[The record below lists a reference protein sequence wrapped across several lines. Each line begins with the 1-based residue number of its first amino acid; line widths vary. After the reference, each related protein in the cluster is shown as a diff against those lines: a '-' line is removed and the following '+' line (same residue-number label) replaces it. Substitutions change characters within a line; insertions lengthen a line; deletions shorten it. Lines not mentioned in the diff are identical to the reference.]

1 MSDISDNII
10 YPSFFKINYE
20 DKKNTFYLESLT
32 LSNLK
37 LWKNSILID
46 SSNNITIQHR
56 EFSKLIMNLKACL
69 TDKLLLVHKSFTNK
83 PLILGNIFLYYC
95 QYLSQCVFNNPF
107 TIEPFT
113 QNQEI
118 KNKFYA
124 FIDSFI
130 NSFYD
135 KEYLDKFINNNFKNN
150 SSKIVLCV
158 SPLLFNIFIP
168 STTIN
173 FFTDNYTI
181 PESNWIITI
190 LIGNR
195 D

>member
-1 MSDISDNII
+1 MSEIFYSD
-10 YPSFFKINYE
+10 E
-20 DKKNTFYLESLT
+20 MKKFEQEQFLKKSSYLFM
-32 LSNLK
+32 
-37 LWKNSILID
+37 
-46 SSNNITIQHR
+46 Q
-56 EFSKLIMNLKACL
+56 KAG
-69 TDKLLLVHKSFTNK
+69 DQ
-83 PLILGNIFLYYC
+83 IF
-95 QYLSQCVFNNPF
+95 
-107 TIEPFT
+107 
-113 QNQEI
+113 
-118 KNKFYA
+118 
-124 FIDSFI
+124 
-130 NSFYD
+130 
-135 KEYLDKFINNNFKNN
+135 KFINNNFKNN

>member
-10 YPSFFKINYE
+10 YPSYFNLKYE
-20 DKKNTFYLESLT
+20 DKENTFYLESLT
-32 LSNLK
+32 LSDLK
-37 LWKNSILID
+37 LWKKSLLID
-46 SSNNITIQHR
+46 SSNNITIQYR
-56 EFSKLIMNLKACL
+56 EFSKLIMNLKPCL

-150 SSKIVLCV
+150 SDKIVLCV
-158 SPLLFNIFIP
+158 SPLHFNIFIP
-168 STTIN
+168 STRIN
-173 FFTDNYTI
+173 FCDNSFLI
-181 PESNWIITI
+181 PETNWIITI
-190 LIGNR
+190 LIGNT

>member
-10 YPSFFKINYE
+10 YPSYFNLKYE
-20 DKKNTFYLESLT
+20 DKENTFYLESLT
-32 LSNLK
+32 LSDLK
-37 LWKNSILID
+37 LWKKSLLFD